1 MLKEETCFCEKM
13 WENRLDRKLHCKTW
27 QNLFTQIKET
37 KLIQLQW
44 KILHNIYP
52 TNILLHKIGI
62 KQSERCDFCEETDVV
77 EHTFFRC
84 ERVQPFWKIVSQLIE
99 VKLKKKIMLNETSII
114 LGIEQDNHDLT
125 FEEQKQVNIFLILAK
140 FSIIKSRS
148 TKSNINIIF
157 ERELQLRNIDI

>member
-1 MLKEETCFCEKM
+1 MKPCWWRASLNVLIYGLKTAYFSISLLLKEETCFCEKM
-13 WENRLDRKLHCKTW
+13 WENRLDRKLHDRTW

-62 KQSERCDFCEETDVV
+62 KLSERCDFCEEIDVV

-84 ERVQPFWKIVSQLIE
+84 ERV
-99 VKLKKKIMLNETSII
+99 
-114 LGIEQDNHDLT
+114 
-125 FEEQKQVNIFLILAK
+125 
-140 FSIIKSRS
+140 
-148 TKSNINIIF
+148 
-157 ERELQLRNIDI
+157 